1 MGQGYTQAFDCKK
14 DGLGHVLSLC
24 THPTPQQVVQYG
36 NESKQAQERS
46 RHLEA
51 EVVRLEGAA
60 RAAAERAAA
69 AETLAAQRAEQIMD
83 LQKELGQLRERYV
96 GVRRE
101 LWVEHGREWLR

>member
-1 MGQGYTQAFDCKK
+1 MLPIFTP
-14 DGLGHVLSLC
+14 
-24 THPTPQQVVQYG
+24 PTPYQVVQYG

-69 AETLAAQRAEQIMD
+69 AETLAAQRAEQIMG
-83 LQKELGQLRERYV
+83 LQKELGQLRERWV
-96 GVRRE
+96 G
-101 LWVEHGREWLR
+101 GS